1 MSPRRLPV
9 RLVLPLVGFALYA
22 LAAVPATN
30 DPPFAL
36 VQPGLHTL
44 ANTYSNAWGDVD
56 NDGDV
61 DLAVSTQR
69 DGIRLFRN
77 DAGTLVSVGA
87 SLGLPEANYELRG
100 VSWGDYD
107 GDGFIDLLAGPIE
120 KNRLS
125 LVFHNDG
132 GRHFTEVGAAIGL
145 TMPNRSARQTNFVDL
160 DNDGD
165 LDVYATDRAG
175 ANQVYRNDG
184 GRFTQAFVG
193 QGVSDV
199 RASVGSC
206 WFDYDSDGD
215 LDVFL
220 ANQAGAAD
228 ALWRNDG
235 ATFTDVA
242 PALGLTGPHRTAE
255 EGGVGCAVGDYDND
269 GDFDL
274 FVANYGRSQ
283 LYRNNGDGSFTDVA
297 PAVHLDV
304 ENHAVSA
311 DWGDFDNDG
320 DLDLSIMSY
329 DGPAGQ
335 QQPKDA
341 LFRNDGAQGFVNV
354 IDRTS
359 PLNRGDHGTQF
370 VDVDGDGGLDLSITD
385 GYSPEGGHFL
395 FHNTL
400 PAEAKARSLAVLVL
414 DAQGHF
420 TQVGAEVRVF
430 DARGRVLASRQVVSG
445 GGYNSQRTGPVHVGL
460 TSLAPVTVEV
470 TFMGQKGRT
479 TQRVP
484 GIRPAD
490 YARKPL
496 IVRRTAQ

>member
-1 MSPRRLPV
+1 MIMKRV
-9 RLVLPLVGFALYA
+9 RPWL
-22 LAAVPATN
+22 AVPALTLGLYAFAPSGAE
-30 DPPFAL
+30 PPLTL
-36 VQPGLHTL
+36 VQPDLHTIP
-44 ANTYSNAWGDVD
+44 NTYSNAWGDMD
-56 NDGDV
+56 NDGDL

-69 DGIRLFRN
+69 NGVRVFRN
-77 DAGTLVSVGA
+77 DAGTLTSAGA
-87 SLGLPEANYELRG
+87 SLGLPDASYELRG

-107 GDGFIDLLAGPIE
+107 NDGFIDLLAGPIQ
-120 KNRLS
+120 KDRLT

-132 GRHFTEVGAAIGL
+132 GRRFTEVSASIGL
-145 TMPNRSARQTNFVDL
+145 TLANRSARQTNFVDI

-184 GRFTQAFVG
+184 GRFTQIFVG
-193 QGVSDV
+193 QGVSDA

-206 WFDYDSDGD
+206 WFDYDRDGD

-235 ATFTDVA
+235 NAFTDVA
-242 PALGLTGPHRTAE
+242 PSLGMTGPHRTPE

-269 GDFDL
+269 GDLDL
-274 FVANYGRSQ
+274 FVANYGRNQ
-283 LYRNNGDGSFTDVA
+283 LYRNNGDGTFADVA
-297 PAVHLDV
+297 AAVHLDV

-311 DWGDFDNDG
+311 DWGDVDNDG

-329 DGPAGQ
+329 DGPAGA

-341 LFRNDGAQGFVNV
+341 FFMNEGSNGFVNV
-354 IDRTS
+354 MDGTS
-359 PLNRGDHGTQF
+359 PLNRGDHGTQL
-370 VDVDGDGGLDLSITD
+370 VDFDGDGGLDLSITD

-395 FHNTL
+395 FRSTL
-400 PAEAKARSLAVLVL
+400 PDDVKRRSLAVLVL
-414 DAQGHF
+414 DARGHF

-430 DARGRVLASRQVVSG
+430 DAGGRLLASRQVISG
-445 GGYNSQRTGPVHVGL
+445 GGYNSQRTGPVHIGL

-470 TFMGQKGRT
+470 TFMGAKGRT
-479 TQRVP
+479 IQRIPNV
-484 GIRPAD
+484 RPSD
-490 YARKPL
+490 YSRKAL
-496 IVRRTAQ
+496 IVRRQ

>member
-1 MSPRRLPV
+1 MSSGRLPAI
-9 RLVLPLVGFALYA
+9 LALPLLGVACLAYA
-22 LAAVPATN
+22 AAPATTE
-30 DPPFAL
+30 PPFTL

-44 ANTYSNAWGDVD
+44 ANTYSNAWGDFD
-56 NDGDV
+56 NDGDL

-69 DGIRLFRN
+69 NGIRVFRN
-77 DAGTLVSVGA
+77 DAGMLTSVGA
-87 SLGLPEANYELRG
+87 ALGFPESNYELRG

-107 GDGFIDLLAGPIE
+107 SDGFIDLLAGPIE
-120 KNRLS
+120 KDKLS

-132 GRHFTEVGAAIGL
+132 GRHFTEVSAAIGL
-145 TMPNRSARQTNFVDL
+145 TLRNRSARQTNFVDI

-184 GRFTQAFVG
+184 GRFTQIFVG
-193 QGVSDV
+193 QGVSDA

-206 WFDYDSDGD
+206 WFDYDRDGD

-235 ATFTDVA
+235 SAFTDVA
-242 PALGLTGPHRTAE
+242 PALGMVGPHRTPD

-274 FVANYGRSQ
+274 FVANYGRNQ
-283 LYRNNGDGSFTDVA
+283 LYRNNGDGTFTDVA
-297 PAVHLDV
+297 PAAHLDV

-311 DWGDFDNDG
+311 DWGDYDNDG

-329 DGPAGQ
+329 EGPAGS

-341 LFRNDGAQGFVNV
+341 LFRNDGAAGFVNV
-354 IDRTS
+354 IDAAS

-370 VDVDGDGGLDLSITD
+370 VDFDGDGGLDLSITD
-385 GYSPEGGHFL
+385 GYSQEGGHFL
-395 FHNTL
+395 FRNTL
-400 PAEAKARSLAVLVL
+400 PEEAKTRSLAVLVL
-414 DAQGHF
+414 DAQGRF
-420 TQVGAEVRVF
+420 TQTGAEVRLF
-430 DARGRVLASRQVVSG
+430 DARGRVIASRQLVSG
-445 GGYNSQRTGPVHVGL
+445 GGYNSQRTGPVHIGL
-460 TSLAPVTVEV
+460 ASLAPVTVEV
-470 TFMGQKGRT
+470 TFMGAKGRT
-479 TQRVP
+479 TQRIPNV
-484 GIRPAD
+484 RPSDFSHKA
-490 YARKPL
+490 L
-496 IVRRTAQ
+496 IVRRAR